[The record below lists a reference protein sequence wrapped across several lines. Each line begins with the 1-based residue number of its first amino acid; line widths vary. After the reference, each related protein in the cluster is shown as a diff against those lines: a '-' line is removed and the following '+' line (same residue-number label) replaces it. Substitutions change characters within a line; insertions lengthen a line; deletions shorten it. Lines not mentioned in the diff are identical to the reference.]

1 MTAART
7 GDIAHAFIIL
17 NTTVFLAAVLLHA
30 VGYLNVFSEAFQ
42 AQGFCIANFTAAV
55 SSHELSFYSDA
66 VFASAIFLLSRPY
79 KSEPSMK
86 PVIRA
91 VPGIL
96 GNRGDAVVVF
106 VGEGPMKEQLE
117 GLSVSG
123 FGVRVLTSGLHTSS
137 SKVPGFGFGS

>member
-1 MTAART
+1 MPSTSTKSQIPNPNPNPQIPNPNSRA
-7 GDIAHAFIIL
+7 GPDILL
-17 NTTVFLAAVLLHA
+17 N
-30 VGYLNVFSEAFQ
+30 
-42 AQGFCIANFTAAV
+42 
-55 SSHELSFYSDA
+55 
-66 VFASAIFLLSRPY
+66 
-79 KSEPSMK
+79 
-86 PVIRA
+86 A

-137 SKVPGFGFGS
+137 SKVPGFGFGSLGVVV